1 MMTQWHAFL
10 KTQDSIVDN
19 TARFDPAKPSLMLCD
34 LSHLGL
40 LTLTGADAKTFLQ
53 GQVTNDVNLLDGQT
67 FHYSGYC
74 NAKGRLLAL
83 FLAFAQQ
90 DTLYLQLDGGLAE
103 TIAKRLRMYVLRS
116 KVQIATPTD
125 LVVLGIAGAE
135 ASRVLANQFGSIPSA
150 SYGMV
155 NTEQASILR
164 LADSVEHMPR
174 YQIFTSAEQ
183 AQALWLALG
192 AEAQYIG
199 KSIWNWLEIQAGIP
213 EIVAATQEAFVP
225 QMLNL
230 DLLGGINF
238 KKGCY
243 TGQEIVARTHYLGKV
258 KRRTLIAHY
267 AGSTIPQ
274 AGDDIYAQAEAKDAV
289 GKVVRCAPA
298 YAGGFDILI
307 EARLENIEL
316 GLYLNAE
323 KLQLLEMPYLLEAA

>member
-10 KTQDSIVDN
+10 KTQATVTDSSATFN
-19 TARFDPAKPSLMLCD
+19 PAQQSLMLCD
-34 LSHLGL
+34 LSQLGL
-40 LTLTGADAKTFLQ
+40 LELTGVDAKTFLQ
-53 GQVTNDVNLLDGQT
+53 GQVTNDVNFLDGQT

-90 DTLYLQLDGGLAE
+90 DKLYLQLDGNLAE
-103 TIAKRLRMYVLRS
+103 SIAKRLRMYVLRS
-116 KVQIATPTD
+116 KVSISSPSD
-125 LVVLGIAGAE
+125 IVVLGVAGAE
-135 ASRVLANQFGSIPSA
+135 SSRALTRQFGQIPNA
-150 SYGMV
+150 SYSML

-183 AQALWLALG
+183 AQALCLALSE
-192 AEAQYIG
+192 EAQYIS
-199 KSIWNWLEIQAGIP
+199 KTIWDWLEIQAGIP

-267 AGSTIPQ
+267 AGTAMPQ

-289 GKVVRCAPA
+289 GKVVRCASA